1 MKTPLLIFGLLLN
14 LIILSNATATTVLP
28 LSLEQLST
36 RADLIFHAE
45 VLSNKVKRDA
55 QSGQIA
61 TYTEFKIIDAIKGD
75 TGTTH
80 TIKQIGG
87 RDEKSK
93 VTMRVHGVPT
103 FQIGKTYVV
112 FLPKKSSL
120 GFSSPLGLHQGS
132 FSVLTIENEQI
143 VTNGRNLLRPTPVS
157 AKTSQGAVQ
166 VPLAVKADNPRQSR
180 LDDFMNTV
188 RAYNAQ

>member
-1 MKTPLLIFGLLLN
+1 MKTPFLIFGLLLS
-14 LIILSNATATTVLP
+14 LLTLSHASATSVLP
-28 LSLEQLST
+28 LNLEQLST
-36 RADLIFHAE
+36 RANLIFHAE
-45 VLSNKVKRDA
+45 VISNEVKRDA

-61 TYTEFKIIDAIKGD
+61 TYTEFRIIDAIKGV
-75 TGTTH
+75 TGATH

-87 RDEKSK
+87 RHETSK
-93 VTMRVHGVPT
+93 ITMRVHGVPK
-103 FQIGKTYVV
+103 FQTGMIYVV

-132 FSVLTIENEQI
+132 FSVLTIDDEQV
-143 VTNGRNLLRPTPVS
+143 VTNGRNLLRQTPAT
-157 AKTSQGAVQ
+157 AKTNTSSVQ
-166 VPLAVKADNPRQSR
+166 VPLAVKASNPRQSR

>member
-1 MKTPLLIFGLLLN
+1 MKIPFLIFGLLLN
-14 LIILSNATATTVLP
+14 LLILPNATATSVLP

-45 VLSNKVKRDA
+45 VINNEVRRDTE
-55 QSGQIA
+55 SGQIA
-61 TYTEFKIIDAIKGD
+61 TYTEFRIIDAIKGD
-75 TGTTH
+75 TGATH

-87 RDEKSK
+87 RHEASK
-93 VTMRVHGVPT
+93 ITMRVHGVPA
-103 FQIGKTYVV
+103 FQTGKTYVV

-132 FSVLTIENEQI
+132 FPVLMIDDEQI
-143 VTNGRNLLRPTPVS
+143 VTNGRSLLRPTPAS
-157 AKTSQGAVQ
+157 AKTSKSAIQ
-166 VPLAVKADNPRQSR
+166 VPLAVKSSNPKQSR

>member
-1 MKTPLLIFGLLLN
+1 MKTPSLIFGLLLN
-14 LIILSNATATTVLP
+14 LLILSTVSATSVLP

-45 VLSNKVKRDA
+45 VISNEAKRDA

-61 TYTEFKIIDAIKGD
+61 TYTTFRIIDAIKGD
-75 TGTTH
+75 VGATH

-87 RDEKSK
+87 RDETSK
-93 VTMRVHGVPT
+93 ITMRVYGIPT
-103 FQIGKTYVV
+103 FQTGSDYVV

-132 FSVLTIENEQI
+132 FSVLNINGEQV
-143 VTNGRNLLRPTPVS
+143 VTNGRNLLRQTPAS
-157 AKTSQGAVQ
+157 AKTNNTVIQ
-166 VPLAVKADNPRQSR
+166 VPLAVKAGNPRQSR

>member
-1 MKTPLLIFGLLLN
+1 MKTPFLIFGLLLN
-14 LIILSNATATTVLP
+14 LLVLSNATATSVLP

-36 RADLIFHAE
+36 RADLILHAE
-45 VLSNKVKRDA
+45 VINNEVRRDA

-61 TYTEFKIIDAIKGD
+61 TYTEFRIIDAIKGS
-75 TGTTH
+75 TGETH

-87 RDEKSK
+87 RHETSK
-93 VTMRVHGVPT
+93 ITMRVHGVPT
-103 FQIGKTYVV
+103 FQTGKTYVV

-143 VTNGRNLLRPTPVS
+143 VTNGRNLLRTTPAS
-157 AKTSQGAVQ
+157 AKTSKSSVL
-166 VPLAVKADNPRQSR
+166 VPLAVKAGNPRQSR

>member
-1 MKTPLLIFGLLLN
+1 MKTLFLIFGLLLS
-14 LIILSNATATTVLP
+14 LLTLSNASATSVLP

-36 RADLIFHAE
+36 RANLIFHAE
-45 VLSNKVKRDA
+45 VISNEVKRDA

-61 TYTEFKIIDAIKGD
+61 TYTEFRIIDAIKGV
-75 TGTTH
+75 TGATH

-87 RDEKSK
+87 HHEASK
-93 VTMRVHGVPT
+93 ITMRVHGVPKFLT
-103 FQIGKTYVV
+103 GMTYVV

-132 FSVLTIENEQI
+132 FSVLTIDDEQV
-143 VTNGRNLLRPTPVS
+143 VTNGHNLLRQTPAS
-157 AKTSQGAVQ
+157 AKTINSSAQ
-166 VPLAVKADNPRQSR
+166 VPLAVKASNPRQSR
-180 LDDFMNTV
+180 LDDFMNTI